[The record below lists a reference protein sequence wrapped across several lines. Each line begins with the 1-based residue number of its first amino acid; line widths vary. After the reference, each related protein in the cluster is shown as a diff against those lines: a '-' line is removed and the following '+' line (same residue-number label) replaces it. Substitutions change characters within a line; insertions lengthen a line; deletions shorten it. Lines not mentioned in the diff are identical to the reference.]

1 MTERRAPIPDY
12 AKDAEKNGSRPL
24 RALRLLREL
33 TRDLG
38 WTYRFYIP
46 AVIALSSAF
55 LLPPRFLQFFTE
67 SAQELEALSAS
78 RFLLLLGGFGAAIAA
93 ILWISTYL
101 GGLLREWLRLR
112 VSVDLRRRSLT
123 AMHGTPLEVFD
134 TAHRGDWMTRIT
146 SDLHNVEEFLSDSLP
161 SQIQSLTLV
170 LGSAALFLAHS
181 GPLALIPCVAA
192 LLLAILNLRVQRTM
206 APVLTEARGLEG
218 EVFQDLMENYEGLRT
233 IRSAGAESTVLI
245 RFTNRLESV
254 RRAGMRVIRS
264 MAGLMGVNELASQLV
279 ITAILSILGWSIKQG
294 SLTVADV
301 LVYPFFLNVFL
312 GNARSLAASAYEW
325 NRFFVEGG
333 RLAELLEQANDP
345 QADSPPDTTPESVET
360 LRAEKLSLGFPGSPP
375 LIEDLDLRLRRGE
388 IVALT
393 GPSGCGKSTLLET
406 LAGLRHPRSG
416 TFTLDDLGS
425 LPLLPTELA
434 AYVEQRPYL
443 FVGTIRENL
452 CLGLDESAQPED
464 ETLFSILDQLSL
476 ARLVKQRGG
485 LQAVLTDR
493 GLNLS
498 EGQRYRFALC
508 RALLSRRPFLLL
520 DEPFAALDDT
530 SLATVAVALN
540 GIASSGIG
548 IVMATHQL
556 PETIVFDRVVS
567 LETGTGVSET
577 DAIDHTAA
585 PLSNLAE

>member
-1 MTERRAPIPDY
+1 MTERRAPNPGY
-12 AKDAEKNGSRPL
+12 AKDEKKKFSRPQQ
-24 RALRLLREL
+24 ALRLLRKL

-38 WTYRFYIP
+38 WTYRLYIP
-46 AVIALSSAF
+46 AVIALSAAF

-67 SAQELEALSAS
+67 SADGLDQLSAEK
-78 RFLLLLGGFGAAIAA
+78 FLVLLGGFGIAVAAA
-93 ILWISTYL
+93 LWLSTYL

-112 VSVDLRRRSLT
+112 VSVDLRRRSLA

-134 TAHRGDWMTRIT
+134 DAHRGDWMTRVT
-146 SDLHNVEEFLSDSLP
+146 GDLHNVEEFLSDSLP
-161 SQIQSLTLV
+161 YQIQSLTLV

-181 GPLALIPCVAA
+181 GPLALIPCGAA
-192 LLLAILNLRVQRTM
+192 LLLAFLNLRVQRTM
-206 APVLTEARGLEG
+206 APVLTEARELEG

-233 IRSAGAESTVLI
+233 IRSAGAESTVLK

-279 ITAILSILGWSIKQG
+279 VTAVLTLLAWSIKQG
-294 SLTVADV
+294 SLTVTDV
-301 LVYPFFLNVFL
+301 LVYPFFINVFL

-333 RLAELLEQANDP
+333 RMAELLGHAEDAESDNATSEKP
-345 QADSPPDTTPESVET
+345 ETIDTLSA
-360 LRAEKLSLGFPGSPP
+360 RQLSLGFPGSQP
-375 LIEDLDLRLRRGE
+375 LIENLDLQLRRGE

-406 LAGLRHPRSG
+406 LAGLRRPQSG
-416 TFTLDDLGS
+416 TFNLDGET
-425 LPLLPTELA
+425 PLSMLPTELA

-443 FVGTIRENL
+443 FVGSIRENL
-452 CLGLDESAQPED
+452 CLGLGESALPDD
-464 ETLFSILDQLSL
+464 ETLFTTLDQLSL
-476 ARLVKQRGG
+476 AGLVKQRGG
-485 LQAVLTDR
+485 LEAVLTDR
-493 GLNLS
+493 GLNFS

-530 SLATVAVALN
+530 SLETVAVALN
-540 GIASSGIG
+540 EIASAGIG
-548 IVMATHQL
+548 IAMATHQL
-556 PETIVFDRVVS
+556 PDTIVFDQVIS
-567 LETGTGVSET
+567 LEAGTPFPETSMNDRPTASLSE
-577 DAIDHTAA
+577 
-585 PLSNLAE
+585 LAE